1 MNSIVSVLQRY
12 ALLVLAAAGALV
24 PRPAAAELLTL
35 EQAVGRALQNNP
47 GIRAAEAQVD
57 AAQAGVL
64 RSSSGFLPKVTL
76 SETWSRT
83 DNPMMVLGTK
93 LNQEIVAP
101 ADFAPS
107 VMNDPEALSN
117 YNTRMAVMQPLFNG
131 GKEYLGVTQSKLA
144 RDAAVKDRERTRQ
157 ETVFQVVKAYYSVLL
172 SKEYHAVATRSLE
185 TSTENVRLT
194 ETRYRAGAV
203 LQSDLLRARVQ
214 AAEVREMVTRAESG
228 IKLAKANL
236 AYAMGTPQQDDIEID
251 GTLAP
256 REPSKELVAAT
267 GEALAGRPDLA
278 ALDLNRKN
286 AEAGVRQARTDYLPT
301 VNLMGQMDWNSDR
314 FAGNDARSWAVM
326 AVVSWNIFDGMATTA
341 NVRQAAA
348 AAGRVR
354 AMEEQ
359 MRSAV
364 ELQVKQSYYSL
375 QASRDRIEATAT
387 SVQEAEEGL
396 RIVQKRYESGMTTF
410 VDVLGAESALIRA
423 RTSALQALF
432 DNNVADAELRLATG
446 AL

>member
-1 MNSIVSVLQRY
+1 
-12 ALLVLAAAGALV
+12 
-24 PRPAAAELLTL
+24 
-35 EQAVGRALQNNP
+35 
-47 GIRAAEAQVD
+47 
-57 AAQAGVL
+57 
-64 RSSSGFLPKVTL
+64 
-76 SETWSRT
+76 
-83 DNPMMVLGTK
+83 
-93 LNQEIVAP
+93 
-101 ADFAPS
+101 
-107 VMNDPEALSN
+107 MNDPEALAN
-117 YNTRMAVMQPLFNG
+117 YNTRLAVMQPLFNG
-131 GKEYLGVTQSKLA
+131 GREYLGVTQSKLA
-144 RDAAVKDRERTRQ
+144 RDAAVKDRDRTRQ
-157 ETVFQVVKAYYSVLL
+157 ETVFQVIKAYYGVLL

-194 ETRYRAGAV
+194 ETRYKAGAV

-256 REPSKELVAAT
+256 REPSKELAAAT
-267 GEALAGRPDLA
+267 GEALASRPDLA

-286 AEAGVRQARTDYLPT
+286 ADAGVRQARTDYLPT
-301 VNLMGQMDWNSDR
+301 VNLMGQVDWNSDR

-326 AVVSWNIFDGMATTA
+326 AVLSWNIFDGMATTST
-341 NVRQAAA
+341 VRQAAA

-364 ELQVKQSYYSL
+364 ELQVKQSYYNL
-375 QASRDRIEATAT
+375 QASHDRIEATAT

-446 AL
+446 TL